1 MTPREYVAA
10 QCAAA
15 PAPPDVHDARAEE
28 ELREHLKQVGLNDPK
43 FDVAAA
49 DYPSFLLENVWPGLP
64 LYIRNGLET
73 GRIAVGEVESHEPN
87 AFTVPVGDGHAI
99 IINAGLP
106 RFIYR
111 VTRIL
116 ASRFTMDEH
125 GPSTEFPET
134 VRLIA
139 EAFWWL
145 EGTGRVFGPDYPVT
159 TMQIMLAARLTDE
172 AMAFLLLHEIGHAL
186 RHEGLDLSWSG
197 VPLPSDS
204 PEWREEYAAD
214 IIAVATIIQRFKLP
228 EQYQEIILAYGGA
241 ELALQIYR
249 ALHELG
255 IRGEATHPPA
265 IRRLAFVRA
274 YAQAR
279 CASPEVWE
287 SLSSCASAIDGLFQ
301 RIVETVKDPH
311 QHEAFF
317 ASQADAVIN
326 ELDQAL
332 EACSGGFVPNYWKFR
347 QLAGEILQRG
357 YPHAVWERMRDV
369 AADFVAV
376 LEAGKPAAG
385 DGSWE
390 KFQKLKLLNNFV
402 ENSLAEPARSIFREA
417 LRL

>member
-1 MTPREYVAA
+1 MTPREYIAA

-15 PAPPDVHDARAEE
+15 PAPADMHDAEAEE
-28 ELREHLKQVGLNDPK
+28 ELRRHLKQVGLDDAK
-43 FDVAAA
+43 FDVAAP
-49 DYPSFLLENVWPGLP
+49 DYPSFLLETVWPGLP
-64 LYIRNGLET
+64 LYIREGLKAA
-73 GRIAVGEVESHEPN
+73 RIAVGEVESHEPN

-125 GPSTEFPET
+125 GPSTEFPDT

-145 EGTGRVFGPDYPVT
+145 EGTGRAFGPEYPVT
-159 TMQIMLAARLTDE
+159 SIQIMFAARLTDE

-186 RHEGLDLSWSG
+186 RDEGLDLSWSG
-197 VPLPSDS
+197 VPLPSDN

-214 IIAVATIIQRFKLP
+214 IIATATMIQRFNLP
-228 EQYQEIILAYGGA
+228 EQHQEIILAYGGI

-265 IRRLAFVRA
+265 ISRLALVRT
-274 YAQAR
+274 YAEGR

-287 SLSSCASAIDGLFQ
+287 SLSSCADAIDGLFQ

-317 ASQADAVIN
+317 ARQVEGIVK
-326 ELDQAL
+326 ELDEAL
-332 EACSGGFVPNYWKFR
+332 EACSGGFVPDYWTFR
-347 QLAGEILQRG
+347 QMAGEILQRG
-357 YPHAVWERMRDV
+357 YPHAVWERMRQV
-369 AADFVAV
+369 ATDFVAV
-376 LEAGKPAAG
+376 LEAGKLAPG

-402 ENSLAEPARSIFREA
+402 EDSLLEPARSIFREA